1 MQRLLLVQSITRK
14 EKSSKCNRCRWKR
27 KGMSAVCELNSIWR
41 RICGWEEAPSG
52 SNFPFPPVG
61 VTSVDDRDNV
71 PTVELKL
78 ARFLRRK
85 VVDGLYKKL
94 QRDKRRNR
102 RRLFVSQNGCQL
114 GSENSNLI
122 WTHVN
127 QLNVL

>member
-1 MQRLLLVQSITRK
+1 MLLVQSP
-14 EKSSKCNRCRWKR
+14 EKKSQISAIGVGGKGRGCRLW
-27 KGMSAVCELNSIWR
+27 ELNSIWR

-52 SNFPFPPVG
+52 PNFPFPPVG
-61 VTSVDDRDNV
+61 VTSVNDCDNV

-78 ARFLRRK
+78 AGFLRRK

-94 QRDKRRNR
+94 QRNKRRNR
-102 RRLFVSQNGCQL
+102 RKNGRRLFVSQNGCQL